1 MSEGKAAADDDAHSS
16 ADDTEDTSEKFGNTS
31 LTNAE
36 LRVDD
41 EAWAPMGGREQAY
54 FVQLITQQISYFADK
69 PLYDG
74 RCSIGDYAARFLAQP
89 EAYGWTL
96 DFDPNLFCELAYE
109 GFLSTG
115 MEMPAGQDAPL
126 QILLPWID
134 PKRNSL
140 DFEDMHISKQVRGR
154 RRRRRKR
161 RRRRSRRRR
170 RVVERAEGRE
180 GRREEERGRDRR
192 RGAEYGG
199 VAPNSPLLIVCG
211 VVLVCGEESDNVC
224 THIILLPSPSSISSS
239 SDLPFLSLHPSSS
252 YRLLP

>member
-1 MSEGKAAADDDAHSS
+1 MVGRERLYTSDVVVSSPTMPKNNPVIEPAAGNFFHIMSEGKAAADDDAHSS

-161 RRRRSRRRR
+161 RRRRSRRSRKSCRKSRGTRGETRR
-170 RVVERAEGRE
+170 GEATRQKAW
-180 GRREEERGRDRR
+180 RRIRR
-192 RGAEYGG
+192 RGTEEPCVDSMWGG
-199 VAPNSPLLIVCG
+199 ACMWG
-211 VVLVCGEESDNVC
+211 
-224 THIILLPSPSSISSS
+224 
-239 SDLPFLSLHPSSS
+239 
-252 YRLLP
+252 RK

>member
-1 MSEGKAAADDDAHSS
+1 MSEGKATASDDAHSS
-16 ADDTEDTSEKFGNTS
+16 ADDTEDTSEKFVNTS

-140 DFEDMHISKQVRGR
+140 DFEDMHISKQVLGR
-154 RRRRRKR
+154 RRR
-161 RRRRSRRRR
+161 
-170 RVVERAEGRE
+170 
-180 GRREEERGRDRR
+180 
-192 RGAEYGG
+192 
-199 VAPNSPLLIVCG
+199 
-211 VVLVCGEESDNVC
+211 
-224 THIILLPSPSSISSS
+224 
-239 SDLPFLSLHPSSS
+239 
-252 YRLLP
+252 